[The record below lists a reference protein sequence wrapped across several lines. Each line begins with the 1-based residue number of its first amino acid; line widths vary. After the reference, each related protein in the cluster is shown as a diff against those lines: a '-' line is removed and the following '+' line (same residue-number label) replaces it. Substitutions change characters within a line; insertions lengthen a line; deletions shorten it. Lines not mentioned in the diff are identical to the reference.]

1 MDRGTEETFF
11 QRRHTDGQQVYKKV
25 LTVSNH
31 QGNADQNHNEMS
43 PRTCQN
49 GYHQKRQRST
59 IVGKDVEKGDCRRT
73 VGGNVNW
80 FIHNGKQYGDSSR
93 N

>member
-31 QGNADQNHNEMS
+31 QGNADQNHNEI
-43 PRTCQN
+43 PLHTCQ
-49 GYHQKRQRST
+49 
-59 IVGKDVEKGDCRRT
+59 
-73 VGGNVNW
+73 
-80 FIHNGKQYGDSSR
+80 SSSYQSQQTPCW
-93 N
+93 